1 MKNQLKYRFIG
12 VLTVAF
18 SLGSCNGFLDE
29 EVFSQLAPDNYLNTK
44 EGIESVLTDGYARAA
59 NMNSNNSIYVL
70 APQEWPTDIL
80 YQSGDN
86 VERDARN
93 FIDFNWD
100 PTITF
105 IGNNWDAPYQ
115 CIRDAN
121 TLLESIGNANV
132 PEAEKPGYIAEFR
145 FLRAISYYKL
155 YFMFGPVPLRTST
168 TGELQLARATD
179 EEIKAFI
186 ESELIAATADLPAP
200 GGEAASGRA
209 HKGAA
214 MGYLCKLYLNTMQW
228 QKCADMAQQ
237 LIDNFDY
244 GLFSDYQTL
253 FSVENEQNEEYIWV
267 RPAFASS
274 DRSTANSWSNTAF
287 PDNFAEAPAL
297 GVSYLPTYVNWPNE
311 FRIYDSFYESFDPTD
326 KRRNL
331 LVTSYINSSGETVSL
346 LGNDNIRSFKY
357 LPDPGAQGAS
367 HGNDIPEIRFAD
379 ILLARAEALNELNGP
394 TQEAINLINQ
404 VRGRAGVDDLQLAD
418 FAGTEALRNHILKER
433 GWEFYSEGHRRMDL
447 IRMGQFISNAQSRGK
462 TNAQAHHVLYPIPQA
477 VMDSDPLLVQ
487 NEGY

>member
-1 MKNQLKYRFIG
+1 
-12 VLTVAF
+12 
-18 SLGSCNGFLDE
+18 
-29 EVFSQLAPDNYLNTK
+29 
-44 EGIESVLTDGYARAA
+44 
-59 NMNSNNSIYVL
+59 
-70 APQEWPTDIL
+70 
-80 YQSGDN
+80 
-86 VERDARN
+86 
-93 FIDFNWD
+93 
-100 PTITF
+100 
-105 IGNNWDAPYQ
+105 
-115 CIRDAN
+115 
-121 TLLESIGNANV
+121 
-132 PEAEKPGYIAEFR
+132 
-145 FLRAISYYKL
+145 
-155 YFMFGPVPLRTST
+155 
-168 TGELQLARATD
+168 
-179 EEIKAFI
+179 
-186 ESELIAATADLPAP
+186 
-200 GGEAASGRA
+200 
-209 HKGAA
+209 
-214 MGYLCKLYLNTMQW
+214 
-228 QKCADMAQQ
+228 
-237 LIDNFDY
+237 IDNFDY

-253 FSVENEQNEEYIWV
+253 FSVENEQNEEYIRV

>member
-1 MKNQLKYRFIG
+1 MKCRFVG
-12 VLTVAF
+12 SLAVVMA
-18 SLGSCNGFLDE
+18 LGSCDGFLDE
-29 EVFSQLAPDNYLNTK
+29 EIFSQLAPDNYLNTR
-44 EGIESVLTDGYARAA
+44 EGIESVLTDAYARAA
-59 NMNSNNSIYVL
+59 NMNGNNSIYVI

-86 VERDARN
+86 VERTARN

-100 PTITF
+100 PTIDF

-121 TLLESIGNANV
+121 ILMESIGNANV
-132 PEAEKPGYIAEFR
+132 AESDKPGYIAEFR

-179 EEIKAFI
+179 EEIRAFI
-186 ESELIAATADLPAP
+186 ETELLETLADLPTP
-200 GGEAASGRA
+200 GEEVAYGRA

-214 MGYLCKLYLNTMQW
+214 MGYLCKFYLNTMQW
-228 QKCADMAQQ
+228 QKCADMAGR
-237 LIDNFDY
+237 IIEEFDY
-244 GLFSDYQTL
+244 GLFPVYEEM
-253 FSVENEQNEEYIWV
+253 FSVANEQNEEYIWV
-267 RPAFASS
+267 RPATASA
-274 DRSTANSWSNTAF
+274 DRATANSWSNTAF
-287 PDNFAEAPAL
+287 PDNFAEVPDL

-311 FRIYDSFYESFDPTD
+311 FRIYDSFYESFDLAD
-326 KRRNL
+326 SRRKL
-331 LVTSYINSSGETVSL
+331 LVTSYVNSTGQTVSL

-357 LPDPGAQGAS
+357 LPDPGALGAS

-394 TQEAINLINQ
+394 TSEALELINQ
-404 VRGRAGVDDLQLAD
+404 VRHRAGLSDLRPVDFTD
-418 FAGTEALRNHILKER
+418 TETLRDHILSER

-447 IRMGQFISNAQSRGK
+447 IRMDRFISGAQTRGKSNAQPY
-462 TNAQAHHVLYPIPQA
+462 HVRYPIPQA